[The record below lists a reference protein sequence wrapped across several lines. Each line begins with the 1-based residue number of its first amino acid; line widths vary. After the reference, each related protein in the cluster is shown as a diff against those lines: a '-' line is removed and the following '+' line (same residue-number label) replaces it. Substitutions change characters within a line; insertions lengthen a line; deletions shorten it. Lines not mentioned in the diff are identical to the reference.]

1 MSFFKIVTGEIRREQ
16 KKYIIIETAGQ
27 IEPCSLKIWANG
39 EIAKPSPTGKE
50 LSEMFPKNV
59 YTYSFDAE
67 IDGEVELEI
76 ISASP
81 VEIHYIEILAE
92 AVE

>member
-1 MSFFKIVTGEIRREQ
+1 M
-16 KKYIIIETAGQ
+16 KKRVLFSEDETQFGFVF
-27 IEPCSLKIWANG
+27 N
-39 EIAKPSPTGKE
+39 
-50 LSEMFPKNV
+50 NV

-76 ISASP
+76 ISSFP